1 MRKRRDNTLKVKNEF
16 KKHRYFR
23 ELCDYLAVNAVDRE
37 IITFLTRVTHSYAG
51 QITDTINMS
60 KHHVTSHNPFR
71 LDISERWVYSR
82 LMVLL
87 ERGTIEDVS
96 DEVRN
101 PNHRIRYFAL
111 TDNFKKVLCSFS
123 GTNRW

>member
-1 MRKRRDNTLKVKNEF
+1 MVKRRGNTLKIKNEF

-23 ELCDYLAVNAVDRE
+23 ELCDYLAVNPVDRE
-37 IITFLTRVTHSYAG
+37 IITFLTRVRYSYAG
-51 QITDTINMS
+51 QIQDNMNVEVS
-60 KHHVTSHNPFR
+60 Q
-71 LDISERWVYSR
+71 RWICNR

-87 ERGTIEDVS
+87 DRGTIEDVS

-101 PNHRIRYFAL
+101 PNHKIRYYAL
-111 TDNFKKVLCSFS
+111 TNNFKKVMCSFS